1 VSSAESAASASSAS
15 ALESELKQMIVREL
29 NLEDVDPA
37 ELKDDAPLFGDG
49 AGGLGL
55 DSLDAVELVVLLQ
68 RHYQVEI
75 KDMEQGR
82 EVFATI
88 QTLADH
94 VRGVQSAGRASRAG

>member
-1 VSSAESAASASSAS
+1 MS
-15 ALESELKQMIVREL
+15 LESELKQMIVQEL
-29 NLEDVDPA
+29 KLEDVDA
-37 ELKDDAPLFGDG
+37 AQLNDDAPLFGDE

-68 RHYQVEI
+68 KNYQVEI

-82 EVFATI
+82 EVFASV

-94 VRGVQSAGRASRAG
+94 VRSVQTGRAGQANPANQAGPVE